1 MTVIAATLMMLKR
14 EENLTGGNRA
24 ESVVRVGMTVRK
36 PVTEATP
43 TVHAFLFYLRNAGYA
58 GCPQAFGVDEQGR
71 QVLEFIPGTKVHEN
85 GHNAIIDLF
94 HVGVLIRAFHDAS
107 ASYQAAANAIWNPLI
122 ASDGNEIVCHNDLAP
137 WNLIIGPERWAFI
150 DWDNAA
156 PGTRLWDLAWAA
168 VSFPPVE
175 TNRSLPGVAKEIR
188 AIGQG
193 YGLDPTEYHPLIAT
207 MIARAQAASDNI
219 LAGVRDGDP
228 IARRLHAE
236 GHHEYWGP
244 VANYLVRHSL
254 ELENRI
260 LTSS

>member
-175 TNRSLPGVAKEIR
+175 TNQDQVPEAGELSKRAGFDDRKDQRQKTDNPHDDRSGWTLEFEFQHSKLHLS
-188 AIGQG
+188 G
-193 YGLDPTEYHPLIAT
+193 YGPKQQDDHQ
-207 MIARAQAASDNI
+207 RNHD
-219 LAGVRDGDP
+219 
-228 IARRLHAE
+228 
-236 GHHEYWGP
+236 
-244 VANYLVRHSL
+244 
-254 ELENRI
+254 
-260 LTSS
+260 